1 MKFFDFEICAIF
13 LSALCII
20 LVVLMLTWYCEKIM
34 ISSTCIC
41 IFMPNSCSKSW
52 IVSTQGGEV
61 LAERGS
67 SEAVLHISVRANPP
81 AKLRWF
87 RNGRELSKFNPHFI
101 MTENYLK
108 ISEISDFDNGT
119 YVVRADNGIESGSS
133 HAK

>member
-1 MKFFDFEICAIF
+1 MSHIF
-13 LSALCII
+13 VGSLKPTLGSLHNFGRSDADVKL
-20 LVVLMLTWYCEKIM
+20 WKIM
-34 ISSTCIC
+34 ICSKCIC
-41 IFMPNSCSKSW
+41 IFMPNSWSKSW

-67 SEAVLHISVRANPP
+67 SEAVLHISVRANPS

-119 YVVRADNGIESGSS
+119 YVVRADNGIQSGSS
-133 HAK
+133 HPK